1 MPKSK
6 SKIFLGI
13 DPGLATTGWGVI
25 KKVNQKI
32 EVVDWGIIKTNKTTE
47 FPKRLVQISQDIQEL
62 INEYQPDKAG
72 VEELFFCN
80 NAKTAFFV
88 GQARGVVMMELAK
101 KKIPITELTPL
112 QVKQSISGYG
122 KADKKQV
129 QQMVKAVLKLKVIPK
144 PDDAADALALAIAI
158 S

>member
-1 MPKSK
+1 MPKSET
-6 SKIFLGI
+6 KIFLGI

-25 KKVNQKI
+25 KKVNKKI
-32 EVVDWGIIKTNKTTE
+32 EVIDWGIIKTNKTTE
-47 FPKRLVQISQDIQEL
+47 FPKRLVQISQDIQKL
-62 INEYQPDKAG
+62 IKEYQPDKAS

-80 NAKTAFFV
+80 NAKTAFLV